1 MCRVMLLAFISR
13 ALIGR
18 FFCYTTGLSTVL
30 LSVSFLLAQALSL
43 FFNFLVLSEDNARAE
58 NKPAKSGK

>member
-30 LSVSFLLAQALSL
+30 LSVFIERCLTSSISEFIERCFTSL
-43 FFNFLVLSEDNARAE
+43 CDAHIWLKL
-58 NKPAKSGK
+58 